1 MLTWKCSNGSARS
14 NWSTNQKYWNHWTS
28 VATIQNVSNHFQMS
42 KTYKKWRKTERLYD
56 QKQTCL
62 LRVAAGRFDC
72 EQHSKRKRENARC
85 FRAFELRKRDGLS
98 QRGSSL
104 LQPIHCRQTLYLYA
118 WPSQHYTHARALGQY
133 RFVVRMT
140 QPQDAKLNDYIS
152 QEDTMTAIHVL

>member
-1 MLTWKCSNGSARS
+1 MALQNPTEARIKSVEIIEQVLQRYKMFPITSKWAKHTKNGAKQNNFTMKNKLVYYESLQGV
-14 NWSTNQKYWNHWTS
+14 STANS
-28 VATIQNVSNHFQMS
+28 IQSG
-42 KTYKKWRKTERLYD
+42 RERTL
-56 QKQTCL
+56 
-62 LRVAAGRFDC
+62 A
-72 EQHSKRKRENARC
+72 
-85 FRAFELRKRDGLS
+85 AFELRKRDGLS
-98 QRGSSL
+98 QRGSRL